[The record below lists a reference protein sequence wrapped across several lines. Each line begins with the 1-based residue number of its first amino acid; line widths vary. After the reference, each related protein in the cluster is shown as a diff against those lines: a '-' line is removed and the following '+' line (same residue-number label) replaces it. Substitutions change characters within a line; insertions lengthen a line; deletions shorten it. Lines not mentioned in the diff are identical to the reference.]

1 MTLKEWTDNEKEY
14 WSNEIK
20 DSDGRTMEAYCKG
33 RIDAANAAL
42 KFIEINERDA
52 K

>member
-14 WSNEIK
+14 WSNELK
-20 DSDGRTMEAYCKG
+20 DSDSRTMYSYCQG
-33 RIDAANAAL
+33 RIDAAKAAL